1 MAARARVDL
10 PTPASPTSST
20 SRLWWAAWSRAP
32 TSRGRSASRPTIGS
46 VAGSAGE
53 SPSTSATST
62 GWRWPRS
69 SSSAGRPTSA
79 ASRAARRV
87 LADRRIWS
95 GSAACW
101 IRAAVCT
108 AGPVTRRSPDQA
120 TGRDL
125 AGVQPDAQ
133 VQGQVAEG
141 GLGRLDDVAHG
152 QGRPHPPGGVV
163 VVPGGEAEHG
173 EDGVADVLLQGPAEA
188 PDLGGQPPEGLVQ
201 QVAGGLRVER
211 LDQPGR
217 VDQVGEEHGHDP
229 PLLDPAEEPL
239 PAGGAEAR
247 RSRRLDPA
255 GGAGRAGRN
264 GSVWGHGPHLGC
276 GAGGAGGIRSRCCPR
291 RRRPG
296 RCRRLRHVPSG
307 DRRPCRLASSLLP
320 AGAVGPSALVR
331 LHGAHGPL
339 PVRDGGGR
347 SRSVYGEASRLTTSR
362 PSRTIAASEPVA
374 ELRRQAVLVPDVPRQ
389 ESETVPEG

>member
-1 MAARARVDL
+1 MEELSTPAGSVAAIPAAAASTSRTGQKGRLCQSGRQRPQSTWTRSPISAVAARARVDL

-32 TSRGRSASRPTIGS
+32 TSRGRSVSRPTIGS

-53 SPSTSATST
+53 RPSDLGHLDRLALAAELEQLRPADL
-62 GWRWPRS
+62 GGV
-69 SSSAGRPTSA
+69 AGRPQGPGRQEDLVGLGGLLDPGRGVHR
-79 ASRAARRV
+79 RAGHPQVARPG
-87 LADRRIWS
+87 A
-95 GSAACW
+95 
-101 IRAAVCT
+101 
-108 AGPVTRRSPDQA
+108 
-120 TGRDL
+120 GRDL
-125 AGVQPDAQ
+125 AGVEPDAQ

-152 QGRPHPPGGVV
+152 QGGPHPPGGVV

-188 PDLGGQPPEGLVQ
+188 PDLGGQPPEGLVE
-201 QVAGGLRVER
+201 QVAGGLGVER

-247 RSRRLDPA
+247 RRRRLDPA
-255 GGAGRAGRN
+255 GGAGRAGRS

-276 GAGGAGGIRSRCCPR
+276 GAGA
-291 RRRPG
+291 
-296 RCRRLRHVPSG
+296 
-307 DRRPCRLASSLLP
+307 
-320 AGAVGPSALVR
+320 
-331 LHGAHGPL
+331 
-339 PVRDGGGR
+339 
-347 SRSVYGEASRLTTSR
+347 
-362 PSRTIAASEPVA
+362 PVA
-374 ELRRQAVLVPDVPRQ
+374 
-389 ESETVPEG
+389 